1 MAGVDGSGGEGSEM
15 AGVDGSGGGEGSEMA
30 GVDGSG
36 GGEGSEM
43 AGGDGS
49 GGGEGSE
56 MAGGDGGGEGSEEA
70 TDLQMALLQFIFL
83 GRSNSTHACSNYLI
97 CMRFIRI
104 SMV

>member
-1 MAGVDGSGGEGSEM
+1 M

-30 GVDGSG
+30 GGDGGGEGSEMAGGDGSG
-36 GGEGSEM
+36 GGEGSEI

-83 GRSNSTHACSNYLI
+83 GGSNSTHACSNYLI

>member
-1 MAGVDGSGGEGSEM
+1 M

-30 GVDGSG
+30 GGDG

-56 MAGGDGGGEGSEEA
+56 MAGGDGSGGGSEEA

-83 GRSNSTHACSNYLI
+83 GGSNSTHACSNYLI